1 MEREAIFSSIIKKN
15 SSSKLFY
22 NPNFAIIRKS
32 IILCKSLLLKSLSNE
47 GFIMM
52 NHIPQGKYKAYP
64 QINLPDRIWPTKTI
78 TKAPYWCSV
87 DLRDGNQ
94 ALINPMS
101 MDKKLEL
108 FRLLL
113 KLGFKEIEVGF
124 PSASKVEFDFL
135 RHLVDNNLIPDD
147 VTVQVL
153 VQAREHL
160 IAKTF
165 EALNGVKKATVHL
178 YNSTSIAQRKIVFG
192 KSKKEIIALALEGID
207 LIKRYEKKHNGEIFL
222 EYSPES
228 FTGTELEFAAEI
240 CNKVTTQWG
249 ISASRKVIINLPS
262 TVEMATPN
270 IYADQ
275 IEWMSR
281 HLDSRENIII
291 STHTHNDRGTSVAA
305 TELALLAGADRVEGT
320 LLSNGE
326 RTGNVD
332 IITLALNM
340 TTQGINSK
348 LDFSKIDEVLDI
360 VERAT
365 EIETHVRHPYVGK
378 LVYTAFSGSHQDA
391 INKGLAYQKA
401 KEDTFWEVPYL
412 PIDPADVGRSYESI
426 IRINSQSGKGGVAY
440 ILEKEFGYQL
450 PKAMHPEVGKLI
462 QAVTDVEGRVLSSN
476 EIVTIFEKT
485 YFEMNGHLSLI
496 DFSVSSDNKVSTCS
510 LTYIHNGKEIQAQG
524 QGNGPIDACKNALV
538 QEYKNSFT
546 ISSYSE
552 HSCGEQSSATA
563 IAYIEIETATT
574 ISCFGVGKDSDITIA
589 SIKAMFCALNKA
601 FTN

>member
-1 MEREAIFSSIIKKN
+1 
-15 SSSKLFY
+15 
-22 NPNFAIIRKS
+22 
-32 IILCKSLLLKSLSNE
+32 
-47 GFIMM
+47 MM
-52 NHIPQGKYKAYP
+52 NHIPKGKYKAYP
-64 QINLPDRIWPTKTI
+64 QIDLPSRQWPTKTI
-78 TKAPYWCSV
+78 TTAPAWCSV

-101 MDKKLEL
+101 MEKKLEL

-135 RHLVDNNLIPDD
+135 RRLVDDNLIPND

-160 IAKTF
+160 IAKSF

-178 YNSTSIAQRKIVFG
+178 YNSTSVAQRKIVF
-192 KSKKEIIALALEGID
+192 SKTKEEIIALALEGVE
-207 LIKRYEKKHNGEIFL
+207 LVKKYEANHDGEIYL

-228 FTGTELEFAAEI
+228 FTGTELEFSAQI
-240 CNKVTTQWG
+240 CNAVTATWG
-249 ISASRKVIINLPS
+249 ISESRKVIINLPS

-275 IEWMSR
+275 IEWMAE
-281 HLDSRENIII
+281 HLEMRENVII

-340 TTQGINSK
+340 TTQGVDSK
-348 LDFSKIDEVLDI
+348 LNFSDINEVLDV
-360 VERAT
+360 VERCT
-365 EIETHVRHPYVGK
+365 EMDTHARHPYVGE

-391 INKGLAYQKA
+391 INKGLAYQKS
-401 KEDTFWEVPYL
+401 KDDEFWEVPYL
-412 PIDPADVGRSYESI
+412 PIDPIDVGRSYESV

-440 ILEKEFGYQL
+440 ILEKNYGYSL
-450 PKAMHPEVGKLI
+450 PKSMHPEIGKI
-462 QAVTDVEGRVLSSN
+462 VQAVTDEKGKVLSSA
-476 EIVTIFEKT
+476 EILDIFNDT
-485 YFEMNGHLSLI
+485 YFNATGHISFVHVTLSSKDGI
-496 DFSVSSDNKVSTCS
+496 SNCE
-510 LTYIHNGKEIQAQG
+510 LTYRYNGKEIIASG
-524 QGNGPIDACKNALV
+524 EGNGPIDACKNALMK
-538 QEYKNSFT
+538 EYQNKFT
-546 ISSYSE
+546 INSYSE
-552 HSCGEQSSATA
+552 HSCGDTSEAKA
-563 IAYIEIETATT
+563 VAYIEIQTKETL
-574 ISCFGVGKDSDITIA
+574 SCYGVGSDNNIA
-589 SIKAMFCALNKA
+589 TASLKAMFCALNRA
-601 FTN
+601 FN

>member
-1 MEREAIFSSIIKKN
+1 MNQI
-15 SSSKLFY
+15 
-22 NPNFAIIRKS
+22 PN
-32 IILCKSLLLKSLSNE
+32 
-47 GFIMM
+47 
-52 NHIPQGKYKAYP
+52 GKYKAYP
-64 QINLPDRIWPTKTI
+64 QIDLPSRQWPTKII
-78 TKAPYWCSV
+78 TTAPAWCSV

-135 RHLVDNNLIPDD
+135 RRLVDDNLIPDD

-160 IAKTF
+160 IAKSF
-165 EALNGVKKATVHL
+165 EALKGVKKATVHL
-178 YNSTSIAQRKIVFG
+178 YNSTSVAQRKIVFG
-192 KSKKEIIALALEGID
+192 KSQEEIIALALEGVE
-207 LIKRYEKKHNGEIFL
+207 LVKKYEATHDGEIYL

-228 FTGTELEFAAEI
+228 FTGTELEFSAKI
-240 CNKVTTQWG
+240 CNAVTAMWG
-249 ISASRKVIINLPS
+249 ISKSRKVIINLPS

-275 IEWMSR
+275 IEWMAS
-281 HLDSRENIII
+281 HLDNRENVII

-340 TTQGINSK
+340 TTQGIDSTLN
-348 LDFSKIDEVLDI
+348 FSDINEVLDV
-360 VERAT
+360 VERCT
-365 EIETHVRHPYVGK
+365 EMETHARHPYVGE

-401 KEDTFWEVPYL
+401 KDDEFWEVPYL

-440 ILEKEFGYQL
+440 ILEKNYGYQL
-450 PKAMHPEVGKLI
+450 PKAMHPEIGKI
-462 QAVTDVEGRVLSSN
+462 VQAVTDTKGKVLDADEILDIFNDTYFKTPEHISFVHVTLSSKDGTSN
-476 EIVTIFEKT
+476 CT
-485 YFEMNGHLSLI
+485 
-496 DFSVSSDNKVSTCS
+496 
-510 LTYIHNGKEIQAQG
+510 LTYKYQGKEITAQG
-524 QGNGPIDACKNALV
+524 QGNGPIDACKNALM
-538 QEYKNSFT
+538 QDYKNEFT
-546 ISSYSE
+546 INSYSE
-552 HSCGEQSSATA
+552 HSCGDTSGAKA
-563 IAYIEIETATT
+563 VAYIELQTADTL
-574 ISCFGVGKDSDITIA
+574 SCYGVGVDNNIA
-589 SIKAMFCALNKA
+589 TASLKAMFCALNRA
-601 FTN
+601 FN